1 MKAIRLLVGLS
12 LVFVV
17 NAIAWAQDA
26 RLVFKI
32 ENKGEFTITLNSK
45 AAPKTCAH
53 IIGLA
58 NRGFYDGL
66 RFHRAEK
73 KPKPFLVQ
81 VGDPTTRNADINPD
95 SQYRGGSGTGIA
107 KEESGLPNELG
118 AVGLA
123 SIPEE
128 GILGDSQFYILLTPA
143 KFLDGKYT
151 VFGKVTS
158 GMQVVQSIEKGD
170 RIISAKVIRSA
181 G

>member
-1 MKAIRLLVGLS
+1 VD
-12 LVFVV
+12 
-17 NAIAWAQDA
+17 Q
-26 RLVFKI
+26 
-32 ENKGEFTITLNSK
+32 
-45 AAPKTCAH
+45 
-53 IIGLA
+53 
-58 NRGFYDGL
+58 GFYNGL

-81 VGDPTTRNADINPD
+81 VGDPASRNSDVSSD
-95 SQYRGGSGTGIA
+95 SHGGSGSGIA
-107 KEESGLPNELG
+107 KEESGLQNELG

-128 GILGDSQFYILLTPA
+128 HILGDSQFYILLTPA

-158 GMQVVQSIEKGD
+158 GMNVVQSIEKGD
-170 RIISAKVIRSA
+170 RILSAKVIRGA

>member
-1 MKAIRLLVGLS
+1 MKAFRLLVGIS
-12 LVFVV
+12 LVFLIH
-17 NAIAWAQDA
+17 ALAWAQDA
-26 RLVFKI
+26 RVVFKI
-32 ENKGEFTITLNSK
+32 ENKGEFTISLSSK

-53 IIGLA
+53 IMSLVDK
-58 NRGFYDGL
+58 GFYNGL

-81 VGDPTTRNADINPD
+81 VGDPSTRD
-95 SQYRGGSGTGIA
+95 SDTNSDRQFRGGSGSGIS
-107 KEESGLPNELG
+107 KEESGLPNDLG

-128 GILGDSQFYILLTPA
+128 NILGDSQFYILLTPA

-158 GMQVVQSIEKGD
+158 GMSVVQSIEKGD
-170 RIISAKVIRSA
+170 RIVSARVIR
-181 G
+181 GTE

>member
-1 MKAIRLLVGLS
+1 MKAFRLIVGIGLAFM
-12 LVFVV
+12 VH
-17 NAIAWAQDA
+17 AIAWAQDA
-26 RLVFKI
+26 RIVFKI

-45 AAPKTCAH
+45 AAPRTCAH
-53 IIGLA
+53 ILSLV

-81 VGDPTTRNADINPD
+81 VGDPSTRNSDPVADG
-95 SQYRGGSGTGIA
+95 QFRGGSGGGIG
-107 KEESGLPNELG
+107 KEESGLQNELG

-128 GILGDSQFYILLTPA
+128 GILGDSQFYILLSPA

-170 RIISAKVIRSA
+170 RITSAKVNRGA
-181 G
+181 

>member
-1 MKAIRLLVGLS
+1 MKAFRLLVSIG
-12 LVFVV
+12 LVFLVH
-17 NAIAWAQDA
+17 AIALAQET
-26 RLVFKI
+26 RILFKL
-32 ENKGEFTITLNSK
+32 ENKGEFTITLNTK
-45 AAPKTCAH
+45 AAPRTCAH
-53 IIGLA
+53 IISLVE
-58 NRGFYDGL
+58 RGFYNGL

-81 VGDPTTRNADINPD
+81 IGDPNTRDSDVNPD
-95 SQYRGGSGTGIA
+95 SRTGSGKGIA
-107 KEESGLPNELG
+107 KEESGLQNELG

-158 GMQVVQSIEKGD
+158 GMPVVQSIEKGD
-170 RIISAKVIRSA
+170 RITSAKVIRGA
-181 G
+181 

>member
-1 MKAIRLLVGLS
+1 MKAFRLLVGIS
-12 LVFVV
+12 LVFLIH
-17 NAIAWAQDA
+17 ALAWAQDA
-26 RLVFKI
+26 RVVFKI
-32 ENKGEFTITLNSK
+32 ENKGEFTIALNSK

-53 IIGLA
+53 IISLVDK
-58 NRGFYDGL
+58 GFYNGL

-81 VGDPTTRNADINPD
+81 VGDPNTRD
-95 SQYRGGSGTGIA
+95 SEISDRQYRGGSGGGIA

-128 GILGDSQFYILLTPA
+128 NILGDSQFYILLTPA

-151 VFGKVTS
+151 VFGKITS
-158 GMQVVQSIEKGD
+158 GMSVVQSIEKGD
-170 RIISAKVIRSA
+170 RIVSARVIR
-181 G
+181 GTE

>member
-1 MKAIRLLVGLS
+1 MKTFRILVGIS
-12 LVFVV
+12 LVFMVH
-17 NAIAWAQDA
+17 ALALAQN

-53 IIGLA
+53 IEGLVE
-58 NRGFYDGL
+58 RGFYNGL

-81 VGDPTTRNADINPD
+81 VGDSNSRNSDVASD
-95 SQYRGGSGTGIA
+95 SHGGSGSGIA
-107 KEESGLPNELG
+107 KEENDLPNDLG

-123 SIPEE
+123 SIPEDN
-128 GILGDSQFYILLTPA
+128 ILGDSQFYILLSPS

-151 VFGKVTS
+151 VFGKVS
-158 GMQVVQSIEKGD
+158 AGMSVVQSLEKGD
-170 RIISAKVIRSA
+170 RIVSARIVK
-181 G
+181 GP

>member
-1 MKAIRLLVGLS
+1 MFRFLLLVCV
-12 LVFVV
+12 VFALQ
-17 NAIAWAQDA
+17 AIAFAQDT
-26 RLVFKI
+26 RIVFKI
-32 ENKGEFTITLNSK
+32 ENKGDFTITLNSK

-53 IIGLA
+53 IIALA
-58 NRGFYDGL
+58 DKGFYNGL

-81 VGDPTTRNADINPD
+81 VGDPDTRD
-95 SQYRGGSGTGIA
+95 SAVSTDKLYRGGSGGGIA
-107 KEESGLPNELG
+107 KEESGLPNEQW

-128 GILGDSQFYILLTPA
+128 GVLGDSQFYILLTPA

-158 GMQVVQSIEKGD
+158 GMNVIESIEKGD
-170 RIISAKVIRSA
+170 RIVSARVIR
-181 G
+181 GI

>member
-1 MKAIRLLVGLS
+1 MKAFRIVIGLC
-12 LVFVV
+12 LVFIV
-17 NAIAWAQDA
+17 NALASAQDA
-26 RLVFKI
+26 RIVFKI
-32 ENKGEFTITLNSK
+32 ENKGEFTISLNTK
-45 AAPKTCAH
+45 AAPKTCAQ
-53 IIGLA
+53 IMGLA
-58 NRGFYDGL
+58 SRGFYDGL

-81 VGDPTTRNADINPD
+81 VGDPSTRNSEVNSD
-95 SQYRGGSGTGIA
+95 SQGGSGNGIA

-123 SIPEE
+123 SIPEK

-170 RIISAKVIRSA
+170 RIVSAKVIRGA
-181 G
+181 

>member
-1 MKAIRLLVGLS
+1 MKTLRVLLHICLS
-12 LVFVV
+12 FVIQ
-17 NAIAWAQDA
+17 AIATAQGTQI
-26 RLVFKI
+26 VFRI
-32 ENKGEFTITLNSK
+32 ENRGDFTITLNTQ
-45 AAPKTCAH
+45 AAPKTCSH
-53 IIGLA
+53 IIALA
-58 NRGFYDGL
+58 EKGFYDGL

-81 VGDPTTRNADINPD
+81 VGDPDTRNSGISNDK
-95 SQYRGGSGTGIA
+95 QYRGGSGAGIP
-107 KEESGLPNELG
+107 KEDSGLTNDQW

-128 GILGDSQFYILLTPA
+128 NILGDSQFYVLLTPA

-158 GMQVVQSIEKGD
+158 GMNVVISIEKGD
-170 RIISAKVIRSA
+170 RIVSARVIR

>member
-1 MKAIRLLVGLS
+1 MKAFRYLVGFGLIF
-12 LVFVV
+12 LVH
-17 NAIAWAQDA
+17 AIAWAQDA

-32 ENKGEFTITLNSK
+32 ENKGEFTISLNSK

-53 IIGLA
+53 IMNLVE
-58 NRGFYDGL
+58 RGFYDGL

-81 VGDPTTRNADINPD
+81 VGDPSTRD
-95 SQYRGGSGTGIA
+95 SEVSAERQYRGGSGSGIQ
-107 KEESGLPNELG
+107 KEESGLQNEQF

-128 GILGDSQFYILLTPA
+128 NILGDSQFYILLTPA

-158 GMQVVQSIEKGD
+158 GQSVLQNIEKGD
-170 RIISAKVIRSA
+170 RIVSARVVRGA
-181 G
+181 

>member
-1 MKAIRLLVGLS
+1 MKTLRFLVVIC

-17 NAIAWAQDA
+17 QAIAWAQDA
-26 RLVFKI
+26 RVVFKI
-32 ENKGEFTITLNSK
+32 EGKGDFTITLNTK

-53 IIGLA
+53 IMDLA
-58 NRGFYDGL
+58 DRGFYNGL

-81 VGDPTTRNADINPD
+81 VGDPDTRDAGITNDK
-95 SQYRGGSGTGIA
+95 QYRGGSGSGIA
-107 KEESGLPNELG
+107 KEESGLPNEQW

-128 GILGDSQFYILLTPA
+128 KILGDSQFYILLTPA

-158 GMQVVQSIEKGD
+158 GMNVIESIEKGD
-170 RIISAKVIRSA
+170 RIVSARVIRGS
-181 G
+181 

>member
-1 MKAIRLLVGLS
+1 MKVIRLLVGIGL
-12 LVFVV
+12 LFVV
-17 NAIAWAQDA
+17 QAIAWAQDA
-26 RLVFKI
+26 RIVFKI
-32 ENKGEFTITLNSK
+32 ENKGEFTITLNTK
-45 AAPKTCAH
+45 AAPKTCAQ
-53 IIGLA
+53 IMSLVD
-58 NRGFYDGL
+58 RGFYNGL

-81 VGDPTTRNADINPD
+81 VGDPNTRDSDVNPD
-95 SQYRGGSGTGIA
+95 SRGGSGKGIA

-158 GMQVVQSIEKGD
+158 GMSVVQSVEKGD
-170 RIISAKVIRSA
+170 RITSAKVFRGS
-181 G
+181 